1 MNIWNL
7 PLFLLLLVL
16 TIWLAVS
23 VVENR
28 FKARSL
34 YTELQQLEKE
44 RDVLN
49 STWSRFRLEKST
61 LLNHAVI
68 ERRAR
73 DRLNMKKPDAI
84 DIKVIKE

>member
-7 PLFLLLLVL
+7 PVLVL
-16 TIWLAVS
+16 LFSSTIWLAVS

-28 FKARSL
+28 HEARAL
-34 YTELQQLEKE
+34 YSELQQLEKE
-44 RDVLN
+44 RDELN

-73 DRLNMKKPDAI
+73 DYLNMKKPDAI
-84 DIKVIKE
+84 DIKVIQE

>member
-1 MNIWNL
+1 M
-7 PLFLLLLVL
+7 L
-16 TIWLAVS
+16 TVWLAIS
-23 VVENR
+23 VVDNR

-44 RDVLN
+44 RDELN

-73 DRLNMKKPDAI
+73 ERLNMKRPDAV

>member
-1 MNIWNL
+1 MNIFNF
-7 PLFLLLLVL
+7 PLLVAL
-16 TIWLAVS
+16 LVVTVWLSVS

-73 DRLNMKKPDAI
+73 AYLNMKKPDAI
-84 DIKVIKE
+84 DIKVIRE

>member
-1 MNIWNL
+1 MNILNL
-7 PLFLLLLVL
+7 PLLLILMAL

-23 VVENR
+23 VVDNR
-28 FKARSL
+28 FEARGL

-44 RDVLN
+44 RDELN
-49 STWSRFRLEKST
+49 STWSRYRLEKST
-61 LLNHAVI
+61 LLNHSVI

-73 DRLNMKKPDAI
+73 ANLNMKKPDAI